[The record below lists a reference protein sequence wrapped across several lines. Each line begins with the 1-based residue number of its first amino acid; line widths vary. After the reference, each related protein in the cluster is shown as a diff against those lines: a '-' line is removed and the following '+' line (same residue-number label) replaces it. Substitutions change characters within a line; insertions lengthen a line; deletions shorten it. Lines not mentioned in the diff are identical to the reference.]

1 MRSKHYTTLRVEQLD
16 DRITPDVGTVLGGA
30 GNVQAYLSG
39 GNLYIIGDGANNRLA
54 LWNVTPNAI
63 RIQGNVTTING
74 SPTAQVFAL
83 GAGRSVFINLRGG
96 DDRIVLGD
104 NLNDDDNRSLSILGN
119 LRIDLGNGDN
129 TVGLENL
136 YVGGTTT
143 VRALGGNDFLD
154 IDTTLGQ
161 PSFFKGNVSST
172 LGAGTNIVTGSTFGI
187 GGNLSLTTGDDDDTI
202 NLANAT
208 VAKNLLI
215 AANDGDNNI
224 TITDSDVNG
233 NITRI
238 STGVGDDDIE
248 LDSSDFKRLF
258 IVAGDGANNVDV
270 GVAGGG
276 VTAVSVSVTTGE
288 GADTVNITDSD
299 FQLASSVS
307 TGDDDDTINVSG
319 SDFSPGGLTVD
330 GGAGSNDT
338 FTGLASSLGNN
349 GLISLNFI
357 EIDDS

>member
-39 GNLYIIGDGANNRLA
+39 GNLYIIGDGVGNSLA

-63 RIQGNVTTING
+63 RIQGSGTTING
-74 SPTAQVFAL
+74 SSTAQVFAL

-96 DDRIVLGD
+96 DDFIVLGD
-104 NLNDDDNRSLSILGN
+104 NLNDVNGLSLSILGN
-119 LRIDLGNGDN
+119 LRIDLGAGHN

-143 VRALGGNDFLD
+143 VRAADGNDTLD

-319 SDFSPGGLTVD
+319 SDFLGGLTVD
-330 GGAGSNDT
+330 GGAETSADT
-338 FTGLASSLGNN
+338 FNGLAAVFGNT
-349 GLISLNFI
+349 GIITLIDI
-357 EIDDS
+357 ETST

>member
-1 MRSKHYTTLRVEQLD
+1 MRSKHYITLRVEHLD
-16 DRITPDVGTVLGGA
+16 DRITPNVGPVPAGA

-63 RIQGNVTTING
+63 RIQGSGTTING
-74 SPTAQVFAL
+74 SSTAQVFAL

-96 DDRIVLGD
+96 DDFIVLGD
-104 NLNDDDNRSLSILGN
+104 NLNDVNGLSLSILGN
-119 LRIDLGNGDN
+119 LRIDLGAGDN

-143 VRALGGNDFLD
+143 VRAADGNDTLD

-172 LGAGTNIVTGSTFGI
+172 LGDGTNIVTGSTFGI
-187 GGNLSLTTGDDDDTI
+187 GGNLSLTTGDEDDTI
-202 NLANAT
+202 ELVNAT

-215 AANDGDNNI
+215 AANDGLNDI

-238 STGVGDDDIE
+238 STGADDDVIR

-258 IVAGDGANNVDV
+258 IVAGDGDNTVDV
-270 GVAGGG
+270 GVVGGG

-319 SDFSPGGLTVD
+319 SDFLGGLTVD
-330 GGAGSNDT
+330 GGDHTLADT
-338 FTGLASSLGNN
+338 FIGLALQFGNT
-349 GLISLNFI
+349 GTITLIDI
-357 EIDDS
+357 ETSN